1 MTTDTFDAGDGLR
14 VTAVFTN
21 LSRATADPTTVVF
34 KLRDASGA
42 VTLPAVV
49 RTTTGVYYAEFV
61 VTYKPGEWTYRWEGT
76 GAVQAAEEGKFISSH
91 FTVPL
96 TSFFQS
102 LATRDP
108 KEYLHGTYQ

>member
-1 MTTDTFDAGDGLR
+1 MTTNTFDAGDGVR

-34 KLRDASGA
+34 RLLDAAGA

-61 VTYKPGEWTYRWEGT
+61 VTNKPGTWAYRWEGT
-76 GAVQAAEEGKFISSH
+76 GAVQASEEGTFI
-91 FTVPL
+91 VRP
-96 TSFFQS
+96 S
-102 LATRDP
+102 LFR
-108 KEYLHGTYQ
+108 